1 MTQTRDEFLRH
12 LELARADQDQAGI
25 SKHTIFPIT
34 HRFLALFGV
43 RLKPPL
49 LQTPMSNF
57 LLFTCTTTLI
67 PFLILKLLFWRSLEY
82 SNLDLALVSMLL
94 GALIGAL
101 IGAVIARAL
110 QLGFQRH
117 NIKSWEALGSML
129 DIEKTD

>member
-34 HRFLALFGV
+34 HRFLAVFGV

-67 PFLILKLLFWRSLEY
+67 PFLILRLLFWRSLEY

-94 GALIGAL
+94 GAL

>member
-12 LELARADQDQAGI
+12 LELAMADQDQAGI

-94 GALIGAL
+94 GALIGA
-101 IGAVIARAL
+101 VIARAL
-110 QLGFQRH
+110 QLGFQRR
-117 NIKSWEALGSML
+117 NIKSWEALGSMF